1 VWTSAGVRAAPIL
14 HTSTTPREHR
24 NAPGRPGALA
34 PDRPCVL
41 LPGRLLAG
49 GGLRPLR
56 RPARPGC
63 QRLLLVLLLVHTGEG
78 ELAEQALAGGVHDDL
93 LAGVQLAVEDLLRE
107 LVLDLPLDRAAQ
119 RPGPEHR
126 VVPTLGDQL
135 VRGL

>member
-1 VWTSAGVRAAPIL
+1 LFPY
-14 HTSTTPREHR
+14 TTLFRSPVV
-24 NAPGRPGALA
+24 AS
-34 PDRPCVL
+34 
-41 LPGRLLAG
+41 GRLLAG
-49 GGLRPLR
+49 GGLRQLR
-56 RPARPGC
+56 RRARTDC

-126 VVPTLGDQL
+126 VVPTLGAQL
-135 VRGL
+135 